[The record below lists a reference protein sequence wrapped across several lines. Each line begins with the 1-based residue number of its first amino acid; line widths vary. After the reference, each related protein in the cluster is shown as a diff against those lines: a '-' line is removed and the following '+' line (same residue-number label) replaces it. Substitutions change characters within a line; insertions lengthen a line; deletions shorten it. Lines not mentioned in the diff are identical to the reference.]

1 MSCYFRHL
9 KDIFEELD
17 ITLTKENKKALDQA
31 IHNLVSVTYKNCSPT
46 WKEVKARIRDNPEER
61 AVFMKHL
68 KDNISTKV
76 K

>member
-9 KDIFEELD
+9 KDIFHELG
-17 ITLTKENKKALDQA
+17 ITVTKENKKALDQA

-61 AVFMKHL
+61 IKFMRDL
-68 KDNISTKV
+68 KDIIAKKV

>member
-9 KDIFEELD
+9 KDIFQELG
-17 ITLTKENKKALDQA
+17 ITVTKENKKALDQA
-31 IHNLVSVTYKNCSPT
+31 IHSLVSVTYKNCSPT

-61 AVFMKHL
+61 TAFMKHL
-68 KDNISTKV
+68 KDIVSKKV